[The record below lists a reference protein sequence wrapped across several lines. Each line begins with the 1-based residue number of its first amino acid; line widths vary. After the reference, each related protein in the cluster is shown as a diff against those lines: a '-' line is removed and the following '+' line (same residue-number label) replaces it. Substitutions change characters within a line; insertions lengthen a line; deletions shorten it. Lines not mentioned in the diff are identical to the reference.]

1 MKKSLQYKLAQLAVI
16 QSSDIEPQDKIE
28 IIKTL
33 VTREELELLMEEKEN
48 EE

>member
-1 MKKSLQYKLAQLAVI
+1 MKKSTQYKLAQLAVI
-16 QSSDIEPQDKIE
+16 QSTDIKPQDKIE

-33 VTREELELLMEEKEN
+33 VLREEMELLLEEKEK